1 MSDEGKKGTT
11 LEKIPK
17 WEAELWSYVSS
28 GDGMHCPL
36 YGRCKVRKRGAW
48 CPDENRER
56 LNRLLD
62 KRQFN
67 LDSCDFIES
76 EAKGLCRLCEL
87 VEMLAQK
94 YLEMGEVRGL
104 PVPTGFVTLFDQQ
117 HSVQVREVPLKVYH
131 GAIWYRDDGWVIQL
145 KASDVPA
152 TKRFTLF
159 HEAFH
164 ILAHCRTIPVFRK
177 RGAIV
182 GSFNEWLADEFA
194 GCILMPRQWVVEK
207 WAEVKD
213 LDRMREIFGV
223 PKSAICLKLR
233 QLGLV

>member
-36 YGRCKVRKRGAW
+36 YSRYQANKGGGW

-56 LNRLLD
+56 VNRLLD
-62 KRQFN
+62 KGQFN

-117 HSVQVREVPLKVYH
+117 HTVEVRQLPLKVLM
-131 GAIWYRDDGWVIQL
+131 AI
-145 KASDVPA
+145 
-152 TKRFTLF
+152 
-159 HEAFH
+159 
-164 ILAHCRTIPVFRK
+164 
-177 RGAIV
+177 
-182 GSFNEWLADEFA
+182 
-194 GCILMPRQWVVEK
+194 
-207 WAEVKD
+207 
-213 LDRMREIFGV
+213 
-223 PKSAICLKLR
+223 
-233 QLGLV
+233 